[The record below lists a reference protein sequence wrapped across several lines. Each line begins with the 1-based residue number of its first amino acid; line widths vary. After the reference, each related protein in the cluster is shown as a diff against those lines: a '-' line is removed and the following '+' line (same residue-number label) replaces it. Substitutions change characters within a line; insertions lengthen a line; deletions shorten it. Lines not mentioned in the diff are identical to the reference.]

1 MKLLIT
7 CSRASYYIGG
17 TEVVSLHQAI
27 ELARLGH
34 EIDYVVRDI
43 TTPSEYFSDF
53 LNTVERESLP
63 ITIHYVTVDAPFG
76 DGKSWIKWNQEALS
90 FAIAALPLYLTLRP
104 KIDLFVAHLV
114 TDSIGIPLKSRFVLH
129 LHGSPQQT
137 DMLIDSAMGRVSHI
151 IAHSDSIL
159 AWWRQHY
166 NTTSYYTF
174 RNGVEGDTFYAPP
187 TKPRT
192 IDVLYVG
199 RFLEHKGIL
208 DILDAVHGSHRV
220 VIAGR
225 GPLESEIQ
233 QIIERRGLLNVT
245 VLNSPSND
253 TLVELYRDAKV
264 FICPS
269 HAKEGVLT
277 TMLEASAAGCAIV
290 TSRGSG
296 MTDVARDG
304 INSIIVE
311 PKDVEGISAAL
322 HTLLTDDKK
331 RLHYATQF
339 QNEILAN
346 WSWKSKGREL
356 ESIYDE
362 IIHRF

>member
-7 CSRASYYIGG
+7 CSRASYYVGG
-17 TEVVSLHQAI
+17 TEVVSLHQAA

-34 EIDYVVRDI
+34 EIDYVVRAT

-53 LNTVERESLP
+53 LSTIEHESLP
-63 ITIHYVTVDAPFG
+63 VIIHYVEIDAPFG

-90 FAIAALPLYLTLRP
+90 FAIAALPLYLILQP

-114 TDSIGIPLKSRFVLH
+114 TDSVGFPLRSRFVLH

-159 AWWRQHY
+159 TWWSKHY
-166 NTTSYYTF
+166 NVMSLHTF
-174 RNGVEGDTFYAPP
+174 RNGVEGDMFYAPP
-187 TKPRT
+187 TKPRS

-208 DILDAVHGSHRV
+208 DILNAVDTSHRV
-220 VIAGR
+220 VIAGC
-225 GPLESEIQ
+225 GPLELEIRNT
-233 QIIERRGLLNVT
+233 IERRGLLNAT
-245 VLNSPSND
+245 ILNAPCNE
-253 TLVELYRDAKV
+253 TLIELYRDAKIFV
-264 FICPS
+264 CPS

-296 MTDVARDG
+296 MTDVARDD
-304 INSIIVE
+304 INSILVE
-311 PKDVEGISAAL
+311 PGDVEGVSAAL
-322 HTLLTDDKK
+322 HTLLTDDVK

-346 WSWKSKGREL
+346 WSWKSKGHEL
-356 ESIYDE
+356 EIIYDD
-362 IIHRF
+362 IIRRF